1 MQRHISNENSTR
13 IKIPVAAVPCLLGSI
28 LLDVWQHEQNRN
40 GICPILS
47 KMIAT
52 QMETEITTTTSEEKK
67 AKTLTTPSGI
77 ILKPNSLRIALPVE
91 NQSGETMLRLIY
103 FDGKE
108 VFIRNPQHVEEV
120 QTALNEYYNS

>member
-1 MQRHISNENSTR
+1 MTTETVTSTEEN
-13 IKIPVAAVPCLLGSI
+13 
-28 LLDVWQHEQNRN
+28 
-40 GICPILS
+40 
-47 KMIAT
+47 
-52 QMETEITTTTSEEKK
+52 K
-67 AKTLTTPSGI
+67 AKTLTTASGI